1 MSGCTECSRT
11 QPNGISFPAP
21 RTVRCTIDRPSTP
34 VYFTRLSLFIASGR
48 SGLLSDCAVGAAVDF
63 RFPLV
68 FSATSGRRAW
78 DGGIRPAPRIAC
90 CCPSLLLL
98 ITICPVYRLFT
109 VYVGPPVLIEGLSGE
124 RCGLLHMCE
133 GTRTLGLSSEAD
145 RIIAHVLACWVRCSV
160 VRLHSHNT
168 KPTDHSESFCVDA

>member
-21 RTVRCTIDRPSTP
+21 RTVRGTIDRPSTP

-124 RCGLLHMCE
+124 RYWRDAGCYICARVPAPWAFRQRRIESLLTFWPA
-133 GTRTLGLSSEAD
+133 GSGA
-145 RIIAHVLACWVRCSV
+145 A
-160 VRLHSHNT
+160 
-168 KPTDHSESFCVDA
+168 